1 MAVFAVE
8 DLSSPRECVLA
19 VMLWR
24 QLEIVIDPKVRIPG
38 YMGDFVA
45 VGVAAV
51 ATAVLLLHPRRSAN
65 HTHHVSRMTRI
76 MTVTTSG
83 LFKRYFMK

>member
-1 MAVFAVE
+1 M
-8 DLSSPRECVLA
+8 
-19 VMLWR
+19 
-24 QLEIVIDPKVRIPG
+24 IPKLGFQDTWVN
-38 YMGDFVA
+38 FVA

-76 MTVTTSG
+76 MTVTASG
-83 LFKRYFMK
+83 LFNSDFRQRVDGNVWLKEN